1 MNAYTKDRIA
11 TGMFW
16 TSALL
21 VLIVLGILIGY
32 IFYHGL
38 RAIDWQF
45 ITSPPQSISA
55 GGGIAPQIFNSF
67 YILFLTMLISVPVGL
82 LAGIYLAEYAGHSRL
97 AEIIRIAI
105 ETLTSL
111 PSIVIGLFGLLVFV
125 NATGWGYSLMSG
137 ALALTI
143 INLPFLVRVSEE
155 SIRGV
160 SRELVEGSLALG
172 ATHWQTVWKI
182 IVPCAFSGLVT
193 GIIIT
198 SGRVFGE
205 AAALLYTAG
214 MSSPVLDFT
223 NWNIFSQTSP
233 LNPFR
238 PAETLAVHIWKVN
251 SEGLIPDVRRVA
263 DGSAAILIIVILA
276 FNFGVRGL
284 VRIFQKRMTAT

>member
-1 MNAYTKDRIA
+1 MNSLVKDRIA
-11 TGMFW
+11 TSMFW
-16 TSALL
+16 LGAGL
-21 VLIVLGILIGY
+21 VLVILGVLIGY
-32 IFYHGL
+32 IFYMGL
-38 RAIDWQF
+38 KSVDWQF
-45 ITSPPQSISA
+45 ITSPPQSIRA
-55 GGGIAPQIFNSF
+55 GGGIGPQIFNSF
-67 YILFLTMLISVPVGL
+67 YMLLLTMLISTPIGL
-82 LAGIYLAEYAGHSRL
+82 LAGIYLAEYAKRNPL
-97 AEIIRIAI
+97 TEAVRISI

-111 PSIVIGLFGLLVFV
+111 PSIVVGLFGLLIFV
-125 NATGWGYSLMSG
+125 NYTGWGYSLISG
-137 ALALTI
+137 ALALTVF
-143 INLPFLVRVSEE
+143 NLPFLVRVSEE
-155 SIRGV
+155 SIRNV

-172 ATHWQTVWKI
+172 ATHWQTIWKI
-182 IVPCAFSGLVT
+182 IIPCAFPSLIT

-263 DGSAAILIIVILA
+263 DGSAAVLVIVVLV
-276 FNFGVRGL
+276 FNF
-284 VRIFQKRMTAT
+284 TARWLSRLIYRRLTAA